1 MYGAII
7 GDIAGSTMEFL
18 EKKEYDFPLFAKGS
32 DITDDTIMTVAV
44 ARALMQWRREGG
56 DLHEALRAENM
67 ECREMRAV
75 RDHSAADNSDSKHV
89 CCPFCGRRS
98 PPPP

>member
-18 EKKEYDFPLFAKGS
+18 EKKEYDFPLFVKGS

-44 ARALMQWRREGG
+44 ARALMQ
-56 DLHEALRAENM
+56 L
-67 ECREMRAV
+67 
-75 RDHSAADNSDSKHV
+75 
-89 CCPFCGRRS
+89 
-98 PPPP
+98 